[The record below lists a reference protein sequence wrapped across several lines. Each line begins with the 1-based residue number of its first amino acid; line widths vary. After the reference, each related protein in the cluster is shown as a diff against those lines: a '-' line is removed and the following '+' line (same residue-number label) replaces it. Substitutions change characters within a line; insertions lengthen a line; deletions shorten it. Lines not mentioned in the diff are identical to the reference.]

1 MGPGFSGAAGDP
13 AIRVEGVAPE
23 EPFAVFRGAVGV
35 IVRYE
40 TEDVGITRAFIR
52 NGPVTAVEHARRPER
67 SRDVIERGP
76 IGIDVRRRT
85 AVWGLHG
92 FDKSGE
98 FAEDVWF
105 GAEATHAFAPGEV
118 GSEEPAG
125 SQAGDDVLDGEDP
138 ELLLVTSDVDLHVTL
153 IGEAT
158 SLASLGQLQ
167 PIGRKK
173 GQTARA
179 MKAVATHAAQQPA
192 TAKANR
198 GFQAASRWASRSE
211 TDR

>member
-1 MGPGFSGAAGDP
+1 M
-13 AIRVEGVAPE
+13 
-23 EPFAVFRGAVGV
+23 
-35 IVRYE
+35 
-40 TEDVGITRAFIR
+40 
-52 NGPVTAVEHARRPER
+52 TAVHPGSRYGEMKVDAGLSAVTEFNEKPTMADGWVSGGFFAFER
-67 SRDVIERGP
+67 SF
-76 IGIDVRRRT
+76 ID
-85 AVWGLHG
+85 
-92 FDKSGE
+92 DY
-98 FAEDVWF
+98 
-105 GAEATHAFAPGEV
+105 
-118 GSEEPAG
+118 
-125 SQAGDDVLDGEDP
+125 LDEDP

-158 SLASLGQLQ
+158 SLASLGPLQ

-198 GFQAASRWASRSE
+198 GFQAASRCASRSE